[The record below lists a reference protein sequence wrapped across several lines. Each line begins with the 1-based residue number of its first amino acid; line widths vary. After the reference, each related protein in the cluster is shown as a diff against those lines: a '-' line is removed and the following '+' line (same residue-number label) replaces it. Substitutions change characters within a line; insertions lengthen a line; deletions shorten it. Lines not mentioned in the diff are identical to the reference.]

1 MLRCTGD
8 LFAGYPAS
16 HKNGYNSSG
25 LAALTKFNNRKRV
38 FFNTWAPWTRE
49 DIDKLEGVQKRAV
62 KAVSGLK
69 GQSYEEKLAEL
80 KLPSLQNRRREIDMA
95 QT

>member
-1 MLRCTGD
+1 MPDIRLLIKPDTIV
-8 LFAGYPAS
+8 LAWLLWP
-16 HKNGYNSSG
+16 NSIIE
-25 LAALTKFNNRKRV
+25 KEF